1 MNKQLIRLSVA
12 SALVASQS
20 VWAASFVVQG
30 VEVQGLQR
38 LTPQSV
44 MQYIPIRA
52 GQTFADSQ
60 ANELAGV
67 IYQTGLFEDVKVA
80 RRGSILIIK
89 VIEREAIGEIN
100 ITGNK
105 KLPTS
110 NILEFLKKLN
120 IAKGNGLD
128 RAALAKAQ
136 DELLKAYQ
144 GQGLYN
150 ATVNISTRT
159 LEGGRNAVDIK
170 VNEGISTRI
179 QGLDIVGNQAFS
191 DAVLLGQ
198 FESGVKSGISFFSS
212 RDQYSKE
219 KLAADLDKLA
229 AFYRDRGYLKFE
241 VVSVDTLPGQSKQ
254 GLVIKITIKEGDQYR
269 FGRIGVGGN
278 AKLSQAQVDRLVAIK
293 SGQVFSQKNLE
304 QTRKNIEDALG
315 KQGFAFTRIG
325 LEPQIDEASKIVNL
339 QLVIDPGKRVYVRRI
354 NIRGNNR
361 TKDEVYRREIRQLES
376 APLSK
381 ELIERSKIRL
391 QRLAYVEDVT
401 ITPEP
406 VAGTPDQVDLKIEI
420 TERSSNQFRIGAGY
434 SQSGGLLFNTELK
447 QDNFM
452 GTGKELEIAFDN
464 SSANRNFSIGYNN
477 PFYTNEGVSRGFN
490 VYYNKYDASKDD
502 ISSYISN
509 KVGADL
515 SYAIPLGESDAIHF
529 KVGAE
534 KREIVLGSEPA
545 THISEFVAKNGTD
558 YKQVPVTLSYVHDTR
573 NRTLFPTSGQ
583 RHRLS
588 LQAAA
593 PGSDLQY
600 LKMGYDGA
608 LYKEISKDMTFALK
622 GKVGLGQ
629 GQKGLDGLPFFEKY
643 TAGGIGTVRGYDS
656 NSLGPK
662 DSKNESMGGDVLV
675 AGTAEVY
682 FPVPLASDVKGLKM
696 SAFVDAGN
704 VYKDRDSFKGNEIR
718 TSAGLGVVWVS
729 PFGPLEISVA
739 RPLNAK
745 DGDKKQT
752 LQFSL
757 GANF

>member
-20 VWAASFVVQG
+20 VWAASFVIQG
-30 VEVQGLQR
+30 IEVQGLQR
-38 LTPQSV
+38 LTPNAV
-44 MQYIPIRA
+44 MQYIPVRA
-52 GQTFADSQ
+52 GQRFDEAQ
-60 ANELAGV
+60 ANELSQIV
-67 IYQTGLFEDVKVA
+67 YQTGLFEDVQLA
-80 RRGSILIIK
+80 RRGNVLIVK

-105 KLPTS
+105 KLPS
-110 NILEFLKKLN
+110 ANILEFLKKLN

-128 RAALAKAQ
+128 KQALIKAEE
-136 DELLKAYQ
+136 ELGKAYQ

-150 ATVNISTRT
+150 ASVNISTRS
-159 LEGGRNAVDIK
+159 LGQGRNAIDIK
-170 VNEGISTRI
+170 INEGGNTRI
-179 QGLDIVGNQAFS
+179 QGLEIVGNQAFS

-198 FESGVKSGISFFSS
+198 FESGVKSGISFFST
-212 RDQYSKE
+212 RDQYSRE

-229 AFYRDRGYLKFE
+229 AFYRDRGYIKFE
-241 VVSVDTLPGQSKQ
+241 VVSVDTLPGATKQ
-254 GLVIKITIKEGDQYR
+254 GVQIKITIKEGPQYR
-269 FGRIGVGGN
+269 LGRVSVGGN
-278 AKLSQAQVDRLVAIK
+278 TKLSQAQVDRLVALK
-293 SGQVFSQKNLE
+293 AGQVFSQRNLE

-325 LEPQIDEASKIVNL
+325 LEPQIDEANRIVNL

-381 ELIERSKIRL
+381 DLIERSKIRL
-391 QRLAYVEDVT
+391 QRLAYVEEVT

-406 VAGTPDQVDLKIEI
+406 VAGTPDQVDLKVEI

-434 SQSGGLLFNTELK
+434 SQSGGFLFNTELK

-464 SSANRNFSIGYNN
+464 SSANRNFRIGYNN
-477 PFYTNEGVSRGFN
+477 PFYTHEGVSRGFN

-502 ISSYISN
+502 ISSYVSN
-509 KVGADL
+509 RVGADL
-515 SYAIPLGESDAIHF
+515 SYAIPLGENDAIHF
-529 KVGAE
+529 KVGGE
-534 KREIVLGSEPA
+534 KREIVLGTDPA
-545 THISEFVAKNGTD
+545 THIKEFTD
-558 YKQVPVTLSYVHDTR
+558 KHGFDYRQIPATLSYVHDTR
-573 NRTLFPTSGQ
+573 NRVLFPTSGQ
-583 RHRLS
+583 RHRVS
-588 LQAAA
+588 LQAAI

-600 LKMGYDGA
+600 AKLGYDGA
-608 LYKEISKDMTFALK
+608 LYKEINKDITFALK
-622 GKVGLGQ
+622 AKVGVGK
-629 GQKGLDGLPFFEKY
+629 GQKGLDSLPFFEKY

-662 DSKNESMGGDVLV
+662 DSKGESKGGDALF
-675 AGTAEVY
+675 ATTAEIY
-682 FPVPLASDVKGLKM
+682 FPVPLATDVKGLKM

-704 VYKDRDSFKGNEIR
+704 VFDDTNSFKAKELR
-718 TSAGLGVVWVS
+718 ASAGLGIIWVS
-729 PFGPLEISVA
+729 PFGPLEVSVA

-745 DGDKKQT
+745 DGDKKQS